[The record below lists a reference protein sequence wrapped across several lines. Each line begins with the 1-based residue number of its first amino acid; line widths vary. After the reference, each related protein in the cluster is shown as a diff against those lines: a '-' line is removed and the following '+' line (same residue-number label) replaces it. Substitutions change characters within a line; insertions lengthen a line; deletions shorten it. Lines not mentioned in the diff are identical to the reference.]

1 MAAQALE
8 GIALSSP
15 KTPRTPWAQKRHVS
29 PSAETSASKRTLLL
43 ALRGSTPSSPQ
54 IINVSAFSQ
63 AYIPKSLFPA
73 GTAKIGTLMQSTPI
87 ASSPKT
93 NHMWTEVRYPNP
105 LSCLPKETG
114 SHAPQPNPLQHT
126 HPATQDEQDTTGV
139 SPLLARHIIL
149 PFDLRKD
156 PEAWHCDVNSKL
168 LASLFPGTGVG
179 FDGWCLIYWLDV
191 LPAKPWP
198 KTIAGVPCY
207 FTIDKTRGSPF
218 PPPRPAHWNNPSIG
232 QEVDGRN
239 LSDWDQVFQ
248 LIRDHFD
255 EVRIPIT
262 EVQYWDE
269 FVRIVLQ
276 NRNTDMTKLPKCV
289 ANIRCHYLYEDEMGR
304 PETPQAR
311 CLVEPEPGNP
321 DESEYNILRPGVR
334 LASDYDPSQPGAYL
348 RTSAGILVQ
357 DREGNTFMTCA
368 AHGFPSR
375 CGSTVYH
382 PSPSTGQGIG
392 ELVMEIA
399 HTDIALVKLNIEKD
413 FVNETFESNIRG
425 ALRLQRLSIAKRYYS
440 ILALDSP
447 DTGFIEGTLAISAKM
462 RIPVNDSLEPE
473 QEWISTAWVYTSQG
487 MSKDLPDGIC
497 GSAIW
502 DEDGAVI
509 GFFRYAPK
517 TGVMTDWCA
526 GIAAKELMERG
537 FTIVH

>member
-1 MAAQALE
+1 MATQALE

-15 KTPRTPWAQKRHVS
+15 KTPGTPSSQKRHIS
-29 PSAETSASKRTLLL
+29 PSAETSASKRILLL

-63 AYIPKSLFPA
+63 TYIPKGLFPA
-73 GTAKIGTLMQSTPI
+73 GTAKI
-87 ASSPKT
+87 
-93 NHMWTEVRYPNP
+93 E
-105 LSCLPKETG
+105 
-114 SHAPQPNPLQHT
+114 
-126 HPATQDEQDTTGV
+126 DEQDTVGV
-139 SPLLARHIIL
+139 SPLQPRHIIL

-156 PEAWHCDVNSKL
+156 PEAWHLDTNSKL
-168 LASLFPGTGVG
+168 LISLFPGAGVG
-179 FDGWCLIYWLDV
+179 FDGWCLIYWLNV
-191 LPAKPWP
+191 LPPKPWP

-207 FTIDKTRGSPF
+207 FTVDKNRGSPF
-218 PPPRPAHWNNPSIG
+218 PPPRPAHWSNPSIG

-248 LIRDHFD
+248 LIRKYFD
-255 EVRIPIT
+255 EVQIPIT

-269 FVRIVLQ
+269 FVRIVLR
-276 NRNTDMTKLPKCV
+276 NRNTDTTKLPKSV
-289 ANIRCHYLYEDEMGR
+289 ANVRCHYLYEDEMGR
-304 PETPQAR
+304 PEVPQAR
-311 CLVEPEPGNP
+311 RLVEPEPANP

-334 LASDYDPSQPGAYL
+334 LASDFDPSQTGAYL
-348 RTSAGILVQ
+348 KTSAGILVR

-368 AHGFPSR
+368 AHGFPR
-375 CGSTVYH
+375 KWGSAVYH
-382 PSPSTGQGIG
+382 PSPSTGQSIG

-399 HTDIALVKLNIEKD
+399 HTDIALVKLNKEKE
-413 FVNETFESNIRG
+413 FVNETFESNLRG
-425 ALRLQRLSIAKRYYS
+425 ALRLQRLLTAKRYS

-462 RIPVNDSLEPE
+462 RVPVDDPLEPE
-473 QEWISTAWVYTSQG
+473 QEWICTTWVYTGQG

-502 DEDGAVI
+502 DEDGTVV

-526 GIAAKELMERG
+526 GIAAKELIERG
-537 FTIVH
+537 FTIVQ